1 MSGSQHTSDAGYK
14 VGLRQLGF
22 ALNIHDGPLSVF
34 LAANFADIYSPITVT
49 LMNGAGEP
57 LGKREVNLLHSVPCM
72 PTLQAMRWALA
83 KHPMLQE
90 RLFLLMDELAHSEL
104 LCTSGVIGKTEY
116 SHRDAEPDREDDFAW
131 TGETG
136 IAEIPRSA
144 LKPLE
149 AQGRGLTH
157 CHEKVISAPRTRAA
171 RLKQLVAAIATEHG
185 EDELTKW
192 CQQARGAVLRAACT
206 LLYDSAVFHGPN
218 SVSHFGQEDA
228 H

>member
-83 KHPMLQE
+83 KHPML
-90 RLFLLMDELAHSEL
+90 
-104 LCTSGVIGKTEY
+104 
-116 SHRDAEPDREDDFAW
+116 
-131 TGETG
+131 
-136 IAEIPRSA
+136 
-144 LKPLE
+144 
-149 AQGRGLTH
+149 RGT
-157 CHEKVISAPRTRAA
+157 CA
-171 RLKQLVAAIATEHG
+171 
-185 EDELTKW
+185 
-192 CQQARGAVLRAACT
+192 AACT
-206 LLYDSAVFHGPN
+206 MLQSRLSPQAMLQSRPSRRDTTSAKRTARISSLIRSLESSLNN
-218 SVSHFGQEDA
+218 STTSQHYCYTSICGISCRGRSPSTPYYKCGSSF
-228 H
+228 